1 MSYILDALRKAES
14 ERHLGTVPTL
24 HTASAAAPT
33 GSTAASWRAPWF
45 RIALPSIVLAIAA
58 LFWVM
63 RPWPASTVVVAR
75 PATAPDSSA
84 IAPSVSPPISSP
96 LSHADSVTPDA
107 PMPAAPARVAE
118 AAAASATL
126 PAPSTAPPVAA
137 ATKKPAP
144 KKAKAPAVRAK
155 PNESIAAAQ
164 PHPQR
169 ASIPAA
175 PEPAV
180 PTAPPLQAL
189 PEQIRKEIP
198 PIVISG
204 YIYSS
209 NRADR
214 TMLINQRLMREGER
228 IAPDFQLEKMTMDGA
243 IFNYKGYR
251 YQMPY
256 R

>member
-24 HTASAAAPT
+24 HTAPAAAPT
-33 GSTAASWRAPWF
+33 GSAAASWRAPWF
-45 RIALPSIVLAIAA
+45 RIVLPSIALAIAA

-63 RPWPASTVVVAR
+63 RPWPASTVVVVR

-84 IAPSVSPPISSP
+84 IAPSLSLSTSLSTSPPV
-96 LSHADSVTPDA
+96 SHADSVTPDA

-118 AAAASATL
+118 AAA
-126 PAPSTAPPVAA
+126 PPVAA

-144 KKAKAPAVRAK
+144 KKAKPPTVRAK

-169 ASIPAA
+169 ASIPVA

-180 PTAPPLQAL
+180 PTVPTLQEL

-228 IAPDFQLEKMTMDGA
+228 IGPDFRLEKMTRDGA